1 MTEKQLKI
9 YWNTL
14 LGSSGKQE
22 TLDEERRILSAA
34 VYRPESLFRFRP
46 VTESSLEE
54 LENNYMYF
62 SSADH
67 YDDPFDT
74 YMRTDIPK
82 LLKMTDDM
90 KSDPSAVLSIVKE
103 RFPDIDLKGLN
114 KDSLKLGLSFPSS
127 EDIIK
132 LRQNMQMDTYSVCFC
147 ESVKNE
153 SSWMKY
159 ADNHKGFV
167 LEYSFSPEF
176 IDELWRYKVLSANLF
191 PVYYSDKKYDATDY
205 AVHEILLYVTRPT
218 PYLYNE
224 LLRYMC
230 WENTKIS
237 LIKNKCHKYDKEW
250 RLIPAFRLCNRDI
263 IRQRPRSITIG
274 LRTSKYAER
283 TIVEAARIAGINKFF
298 KMAIDDRDRFVRKPL
313 GHTD

>member
-1 MTEKQLKI
+1 MTEKQLRI

-14 LGSSGKQE
+14 LEASGKQE
-22 TLDEERRILSAA
+22 VLDEERRTVLAA
-34 VYRPESLFRFRP
+34 VNYPASLFRFRP

-62 SSADH
+62 SSSDH

-74 YMRTDIPK
+74 YMKTDIPK
-82 LLKMTDDM
+82 LLKMVDDI
-90 KSDPSAVLSIVKE
+90 KSDPSAVLSIIKE
-103 RFPDIDLKGLN
+103 HFPGFDPKALGKESI
-114 KDSLKLGLSFPSS
+114 KLHVLLPSS

-132 LRQNMQMDTYSVCFC
+132 LRQNMQKDTYSVCFC

-167 LEYSFSPEF
+167 LEYDFSPEF
-176 IDELWRYKVLSANLF
+176 IDELWKYKVLSANLF

-205 AVHEILLYVTRPT
+205 AVRNILLYVCRPT
-218 PYLYNE
+218 PDLYNE
-224 LLRYMC
+224 LLRYMG

-250 RLIPAFRLCNRDI
+250 RLIPAFSLICRDV
-263 IRQRPRSITIG
+263 IRCRPQSITIG
-274 LRTSKYAER
+274 LRTSKYTER
-283 TIVEAARIAGINKFF
+283 TIIAAAKIAGIDKFY
-298 KMAIDDRDRFVRKPL
+298 KMEIDNNDRFVRKRIT
-313 GHTD
+313 G

>member
-22 TLDEERRILSAA
+22 TLDEERKNLLATIN
-34 VYRPESLFRFRP
+34 YPKSLYRFRP
-46 VTESSLEE
+46 VTESTLEE
-54 LENNYMYF
+54 LEKNHMFF

-82 LLKMTDDM
+82 LLRMVGDIKND
-90 KSDPSAVLSIVKE
+90 SSIVLSIIKE
-103 RFPDIDLKGLN
+103 RFPSLDLKDLN
-114 KDSLKLGLSFPSS
+114 KESLKLCTLLPSS

-132 LRQNMQMDTYSVCFC
+132 LRQNMQLDTYSICFC

-167 LEYSFSPEF
+167 LEYNFSPEF
-176 IDELWRYKVLSANLF
+176 IEELWKYKVLSANLF

-205 AVHEILLYVTRPT
+205 AIHEILLSICRPT
-218 PYLYNE
+218 PYLYTE
-224 LLRYMC
+224 LLRYMA

-237 LIKNKCHKYDKEW
+237 LIKNICHKYDKEW
-250 RLIPAFRLCNRDI
+250 RLIPAFRLLCRDC
-263 IRQRPRSITIG
+263 IRRRPKSITIG
-274 LRTSKYAER
+274 LRTSKYTER
-283 TIVEAARIAGINKFF
+283 TIIEAAKIAGINKFY
-298 KMAIDDRDRFVRKPL
+298 KMEIDNYDRFVRKPTT
-313 GHTD
+313 G